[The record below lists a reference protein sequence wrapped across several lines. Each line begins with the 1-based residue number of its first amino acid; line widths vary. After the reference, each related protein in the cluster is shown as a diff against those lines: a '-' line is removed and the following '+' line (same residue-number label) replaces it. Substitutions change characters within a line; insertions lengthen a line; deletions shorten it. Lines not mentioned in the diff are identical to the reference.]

1 MRELPTKNVRR
12 LSDKM
17 LPIGCRD
24 NDWLRLT
31 GDDHRQVQSVGW
43 SVAMRR
49 LLLVALM
56 CGVVSGAH
64 AADMPDLP
72 FLRGSFT
79 EGLSTANV
87 NWGGA
92 YIGGHASHG
101 AADMDFTNSGQ
112 DLLAK
117 LLNNVDLESQFNIS
131 KWPLLGKAHMQNSG
145 FGGFIGYN
153 YQFNDAVIGVEL
165 NYTHGNF
172 FGSNSG
178 TQARTFMYP
187 TDYMSAAAVSSSASM
202 KITDYGSL
210 RGRAALPVGNFLPYG
225 FLGFGLAQANINRRA
240 DVGIYYMYTGSAVPP
255 LPNIGPVSYSLT
267 DNANSQFI
275 VGFAGGAGID
285 IMLYAGLFLRAEWEH
300 LRFSSKNV
308 ETSVNTVKAGLGYKF

>member
-1 MRELPTKNVRR
+1 
-12 LSDKM
+12 
-17 LPIGCRD
+17 
-24 NDWLRLT
+24 
-31 GDDHRQVQSVGW
+31 
-43 SVAMRR
+43 MRR
-49 LLLVALM
+49 FLLVAVM
-56 CGVVSGAH
+56 CGAASVAQ

-79 EGLSTANV
+79 DGLSTSTV

-101 AADMDFTNSGQ
+101 AADMDFTNSGK
-112 DLLAK
+112 DLLEK
-117 LLNNVDLESQFNIS
+117 LLNNVDLEAQFNIS
-131 KWPLLGKAHMQNSG
+131 QWPLAGKSHMQNSG

-153 YQFNDAVIGVEL
+153 YQFTEAVIGVEL

-172 FGSNSG
+172 FGASSG
-178 TQARTFMYP
+178 SQARSFQYP
-187 TDYMSAAAVSSSASM
+187 ADYVSFATASSSASM

-210 RGRAALPVGNFLPYG
+210 RGRAAYPIGNFLPYG
-225 FLGFGLAQANINRRA
+225 FVGFALGQANINRRA
-240 DVGIYYMYTGSAVPP
+240 DVDLRYQYVGGAIPP
-255 LPNIGPVSYSLT
+255 LPNYSGAYSLA
-267 DNANSQFI
+267 DNAPSQFI

-300 LRFSSKNV
+300 LRFSAKNV